1 MKPETIVALASGAGR
16 AGVAVIRVSGPQAG
30 AVLRALSGAD
40 LPPPRVATL
49 SAFRDPANGDMLD
62 EGLALWFP
70 APASFTGEDVAELHI
85 HGGPAVIEAVINAC
99 LGQPG
104 VRPAEPGEFTRRAF
118 ENGKLDLAEAEG
130 LADLVD
136 AETEGQRRQA
146 LRQAK
151 GALSAVYEGWR
162 AKLIEA
168 AALIEAEIDFPD
180 EDLPGALARRAGP
193 ILQTLADDMG
203 AHLADHRGERIRDG
217 FRIAIIGPPNAGK
230 SSLLNAL
237 AKREAAIVSDIPGT
251 TRDVVEV
258 RLVLAGYPVWIA
270 DTAGLREAADSIE
283 AEGVRRALARAEEAD
298 LRIGVVEAG
307 GEPSPQLTSSLR
319 PDDLMVASKADLMQ
333 RTISPPSF
341 RTREARSGT
350 QGQTPSASIPWV
362 PGSASGGPGM
372 TNLVWVSA
380 ITGEGIAELEALIS
394 ERVTEALGREEAPAL
409 TRARHRRLV
418 EEARVALLRA
428 IPALDVG
435 PELAAEDVRV
445 AADQIGRLTGR
456 IDVEDL
462 LDEIFSSF
470 CIGK

>member
-1 MKPETIVALASGAGR
+1 MKPDTIVALATGAGR
-16 AGVAVIRVSGPQAG
+16 AGVAVIRLSGPAAG
-30 AVLRALSGAD
+30 AALSALTARD
-40 LPPPRVATL
+40 LPKPRMATRE
-49 SAFRDPANGDMLD
+49 AFCDPRTGVSLD
-62 EGLALWFP
+62 DGLALWFP
-70 APASFTGEDVAELHI
+70 GPHSFTGEEVVELHI
-85 HGGPAVIEAVINAC
+85 HGGPAVIAAVIDAA
-99 LGQPG
+99 LSQPG
-104 VRPAEPGEFTRRAF
+104 VRPAEPGEYTRRAF

-146 LRQAK
+146 LRQRR

-162 AKLIEA
+162 GRLIEA

-180 EDLPGALARRAGP
+180 EDLPGALAQRAGP
-193 ILQTLADDMG
+193 ILQALANDMG
-203 AHLADHRGERIRDG
+203 HHLDDAHRGERIRDG

-237 AKREAAIVSDIPGT
+237 AQREAAIVSDIPGT

-258 RLVLAGYPVWIA
+258 RLVLAGFPVWIA
-270 DTAGLREAADSIE
+270 DTAGLREAADAIE

-307 GEPSPQLTSSLR
+307 
-319 PDDLMVASKADLMQ
+319 AD
-333 RTISPPSF
+333 
-341 RTREARSGT
+341 
-350 QGQTPSASIPWV
+350 V
-362 PGSASGGPGM
+362 PGSIGSVLSANDLLVRSKLDLHGAPASRRHPPVPAGETPALHISV
-372 TNLVWVSA
+372 T
-380 ITGEGIAELEALIS
+380 TGEGLRELEALLS
-394 ERVTEALGREEAPAL
+394 AKVAEALGREEAPVL
-409 TRARHRRLV
+409 TQARHRRLV
-418 EEARVALLRA
+418 EDARAALLSA
-428 IPALDVG
+428 IPALDLG

-462 LDEIFSSF
+462 LGEIFSSF

>member
-1 MKPETIVALASGAGR
+1 MKPDTIVALATGAGR
-16 AGVAVIRVSGPQAG
+16 AGVAVIRLSGPAAG
-30 AVLRALSGAD
+30 
-40 LPPPRVATL
+40 ATL
-49 SAFRDPANGDMLD
+49 SALTARDLPKPRTATREAFCDPRTGVSLD
-62 EGLALWFP
+62 DGLALWFP
-70 APASFTGEDVAELHI
+70 GPHSFTGEDVVELHI
-85 HGGPAVIEAVINAC
+85 HGGPAVIAAVIDAA
-99 LGQPG
+99 LSQPG
-104 VRPAEPGEFTRRAF
+104 VRPAEPGEYTRRAF

-146 LRQAK
+146 LRQRR

-162 AKLIEA
+162 SRLIEA

-180 EDLPGALARRAGP
+180 EDLPGALAQRAGP
-193 ILQTLADDMG
+193 ILQALADDVG
-203 AHLADHRGERIRDG
+203 RHLDDAHRGERIRDG

-237 AKREAAIVSDIPGT
+237 AQREAAIVSDIPGT

-258 RLVLAGYPVWIA
+258 RLVLVGFPVWLA
-270 DTAGLREAADSIE
+270 DTAGLREAADAIE

-298 LRIGVVEAG
+298 LRIGVVDAG
-307 GEPSPQLTSSLR
+307 
-319 PDDLMVASKADLMQ
+319 AD
-333 RTISPPSF
+333 
-341 RTREARSGT
+341 A
-350 QGQTPSASIPWV
+350 
-362 PGSASGGPGM
+362 PGSITSVLGPNDLLVRSKLDLYGPPASRRPTPAHAGETPA
-372 TNLVWVSA
+372 VHVSA
-380 ITGEGIAELEALIS
+380 TTGAGLRELEALIAAK
-394 ERVTEALGREEAPAL
+394 VTNALGREEAPVL

-418 EEARVALLRA
+418 EEARAALLRA
-428 IPALDVG
+428 IPALEAG

-462 LDEIFSSF
+462 LGEIFSSF

>member
-1 MKPETIVALASGAGR
+1 MKPDTIVALATGAGR
-16 AGVAVIRVSGPQAG
+16 AGVAVIRLSGPAAG
-30 AVLRALSGAD
+30 
-40 LPPPRVATL
+40 ATL
-49 SAFRDPANGDMLD
+49 SALTARDMPKPRMATREAFCDPRTGVSLD
-62 EGLALWFP
+62 DGLALWFP
-70 APASFTGEDVAELHI
+70 GPHSFTGEDVVELHI
-85 HGGPAVIEAVINAC
+85 HGGPAVIAAVVDAA
-99 LGQPG
+99 LSQPG
-104 VRPAEPGEFTRRAF
+104 VRPAEPGEYTRRAF

-146 LRQAK
+146 LRQRR

-162 AKLIEA
+162 GRLIEA

-180 EDLPGALARRAGP
+180 EDLPGALAQRAGP
-193 ILQTLADDMG
+193 ILAALADDMG
-203 AHLADHRGERIRDG
+203 QHLNDAHRGERIRDG

-237 AKREAAIVSDIPGT
+237 AQREAAIVSDIPGT

-258 RLVLAGYPVWIA
+258 RLVLAGFPVWIA
-270 DTAGLREAADSIE
+270 DTAGLREAADAIE

-298 LRIGVVEAG
+298 LRIGVV
-307 GEPSPQLTSSLR
+307 
-319 PDDLMVASKADLMQ
+319 D
-333 RTISPPSF
+333 
-341 RTREARSGT
+341 
-350 QGQTPSASIPWV
+350 
-362 PGSASGGPGM
+362 ASGPSGQAERVA
-372 TNLVWVSA
+372 NLLQPSDILVLTKVDLPVGAGCDESQAIYENFGLAAPHAVSA
-380 ITGEGIAELEALIS
+380 VTGAGIQELETALAIEVS
-394 ERVTEALGREEAPAL
+394 QALGREEAPVL

-418 EEARVALLRA
+418 EEARAALLRA
-428 IPALDVG
+428 IPALEAG

-462 LDEIFSSF
+462 LGEIFSSF

>member
-1 MKPETIVALASGAGR
+1 MKPDTIVALATGAGR
-16 AGVAVIRVSGPQAG
+16 AGVAVIRLSGPEAG
-30 AVLRALSGAD
+30 AALSALTARAL
-40 LPPPRVATL
+40 PTPRMATREAFCDPRTGL
-49 SAFRDPANGDMLD
+49 SLD
-62 EGLALWFP
+62 DGLALWFP
-70 APASFTGEDVAELHI
+70 GPASFTGEDVAELHI
-85 HGGPAVIEAVINAC
+85 HGGPAVIAAIIDAC
-99 LGQPG
+99 LCQPG

-146 LRQAK
+146 LRQRR
-151 GALSAVYEGWR
+151 GALSSVYEGWR
-162 AKLIEA
+162 ARLIEA

-180 EDLPGALARRAGP
+180 EDLPGALAQRAGP
-193 ILQTLADDMG
+193 ILTALSADMG
-203 AHLADHRGERIRDG
+203 SHLNDAHRGERIRDG

-237 AKREAAIVSDIPGT
+237 AQREAAIVSDIPGT

-258 RLVLAGYPVWIA
+258 RLVLGGFPVWIA
-270 DTAGLREAADSIE
+270 DTAGLREAADAIE

-298 LRIGVVEAG
+298 LRLAIVEADHATVPALLAALCEG
-307 GEPSPQLTSSLR
+307 
-319 PDDLMVASKADLMQ
+319 DLVIKSKADL
-333 RTISPPSF
+333 TG
-341 RTREARSGT
+341 ESGPLT
-350 QGQTPSASIPWV
+350 
-362 PGSASGGPGM
+362 
-372 TNLVWVSA
+372 VSA
-380 ITGEGIAELEALIS
+380 KTGQGIPELQNQLTQ
-394 ERVTEALGREEAPAL
+394 RVTQALGREEAPVL

-418 EEARVALLRA
+418 EEVQAALMRA
-428 IPALDVG
+428 IPALDLG

>member
-1 MKPETIVALASGAGR
+1 MKPDTIVALATGAGR
-16 AGVAVIRVSGPQAG
+16 AGVAVIRLSGPAAG
-30 AVLRALSGAD
+30 
-40 LPPPRVATL
+40 ATL
-49 SAFRDPANGDMLD
+49 SALTARDLPKPRMATREAFCDPRTGVSLD
-62 EGLALWFP
+62 DGLALWFP
-70 APASFTGEDVAELHI
+70 GPHSFTGEDVVELHI
-85 HGGPAVIEAVINAC
+85 HGGPAVIAAVVDAA
-99 LGQPG
+99 LSQPG
-104 VRPAEPGEFTRRAF
+104 VRPAEPGEYTRRAF

-146 LRQAK
+146 LRQRR

-162 AKLIEA
+162 ARLIEA

-180 EDLPGALARRAGP
+180 EDLPGALAQRAGP
-193 ILQTLADDMG
+193 ILQSLVDDMG
-203 AHLADHRGERIRDG
+203 QHLNDAHRGERIRDG

-237 AKREAAIVSDIPGT
+237 AQREAAIVSEIPGT

-258 RLVLAGYPVWIA
+258 RLVLAGFPVWIA
-270 DTAGLREAADSIE
+270 DTAGLREAADAIE

-298 LRIGVVEAG
+298 LRIGLVEVGHSEGQADGLTGVLREGDLLVV
-307 GEPSPQLTSSLR
+307 SKV
-319 PDDLMVASKADLMQ
+319 DLD
-333 RTISPPSF
+333 TGPP
-341 RTREARSGT
+341 GL
-350 QGQTPSASIPWV
+350 SASFV
-362 PGSASGGPGM
+362 AGLTTALTGG
-372 TNLVWVSA
+372 TTVAVSSK
-380 ITGEGIAELEALIS
+380 TGQGVAELEAFVT
-394 ERVTEALGREEAPAL
+394 ERVTQALGREEAPVL

-418 EEARVALLRA
+418 EEARAALLRA
-428 IPALDVG
+428 IPALEAG

-462 LDEIFSSF
+462 LGEIFSSF

>member
-1 MKPETIVALASGAGR
+1 MKPDTIAALATGAGR
-16 AGVAVIRVSGPQAG
+16 AGVAVIRLSGPAAG
-30 AVLRALSGAD
+30 ATLQALTARD
-40 LPPPRVATL
+40 LPKPRVATRE
-49 SAFRDPANGDMLD
+49 AFCDPRTGVSLD
-62 EGLALWFP
+62 DGIALWFP
-70 APASFTGEDVAELHI
+70 APRSFTGEDVAELQI
-85 HGGPAVIEAVINAC
+85 HGGPAVIAAVIDAC
-99 LGQPG
+99 LSQPG
-104 VRPAEPGEFTRRAF
+104 VRVADPGEYTRRAF

-146 LRQAK
+146 LRQRR
-151 GALSAVYEGWR
+151 GALSSVYEGWR
-162 AKLIEA
+162 ARLIEA

-180 EDLPGALARRAGP
+180 EDLPGALAQRAGP
-193 ILQTLADDMG
+193 ILQSLAADMTG
-203 AHLADHRGERIRDG
+203 HLEDAHRGERIRDG

-237 AKREAAIVSDIPGT
+237 ARREAAIVSDLPGT

-270 DTAGLREAADSIE
+270 DTAGLREAADAIE

-298 LRIGVVEAG
+298 LRIAVIDGSTDDF
-307 GEPSPQLTSSLR
+307 PSFRSVLR
-319 PDDLMVASKADLMQ
+319 PGVDWIVVNKADLPAGKALDLA
-333 RTISPPSF
+333 RA
-341 RTREARSGT
+341 EAVELDACLYRLT
-350 QGQTPSASIPWV
+350 LTEPDASHV
-362 PGSASGGPGM
+362 A
-372 TNLVWVSA
+372 
-380 ITGEGIAELEALIS
+380 GIASELEGEVFDALS
-394 ERVTEALGREEAPAL
+394 REEAPVL

-418 EEARVALLRA
+418 EEARAALLRSL
-428 IPALDVG
+428 PALDQG
-435 PELAAEDVRV
+435 AELAAEDVRV

>member
-1 MKPETIVALASGAGR
+1 MKPETIVALATGAGR
-16 AGVAVIRVSGPQAG
+16 AGVAVIRLSGPAAG
-30 AVLRALSGAD
+30 
-40 LPPPRVATL
+40 ATL
-49 SAFRDPANGDMLD
+49 SALTARDLPKPRMATREAFCDPRTGVSLD
-62 EGLALWFP
+62 DGLALWFP
-70 APASFTGEDVAELHI
+70 GPHSFTGEDVVELHI
-85 HGGPAVIEAVINAC
+85 HGGSAVIAAVVDAA
-99 LGQPG
+99 LSQPG
-104 VRPAEPGEFTRRAF
+104 VRPAEPGEYTRRAF

-146 LRQAK
+146 LRQRR

-162 AKLIEA
+162 GRLIEA

-180 EDLPGALARRAGP
+180 EDLPGALAQRAGP
-193 ILQTLADDMG
+193 ILQALADDMG
-203 AHLADHRGERIRDG
+203 HHLNDAHRGERIRDG

-237 AKREAAIVSDIPGT
+237 AQREAAIVSDIPGT

-258 RLVLAGYPVWIA
+258 RLVLAGFPVWIA
-270 DTAGLREAADSIE
+270 DTAGLREAADAIE

-298 LRIGVVEAG
+298 LRLGVVEAG
-307 GEPSPQLTSSLR
+307 TEPPASLKAALQ
-319 PDDLMVASKADLMQ
+319 PSDLLIQSKADIV
-333 RTISPPSF
+333 R
-341 RTREARSGT
+341 AK
-350 QGQTPSASIPWV
+350 ASYAEY
-362 PGSASGGPGM
+362 GSLG
-372 TNLVWVSA
+372 VSA
-380 ITGEGIAELEALIS
+380 LTGEAIPELLS
-394 ERVTEALGREEAPAL
+394 LLSSRVTEALGREEAPVL

-418 EEARVALLRA
+418 EEARAALLRA

-462 LDEIFSSF
+462 LGEIFSSF

>member
-1 MKPETIVALASGAGR
+1 MKPDTIVALASGAGR
-16 AGVAVIRVSGPQAG
+16 AGVAVIRLSGPAAG
-30 AVLRALSGAD
+30 ATLQALTARD
-40 LPPPRVATL
+40 LPKPRCATREAFCDPRTGL
-49 SAFRDPANGDMLD
+49 SLD
-62 EGLALWFP
+62 DGLALWFP
-70 APASFTGEDVAELHI
+70 GPASFTGEDVAELHV
-85 HGGPAVIEAVINAC
+85 HGGPAVIAAIIDAC
-99 LGQPG
+99 LTQPD
-104 VRPAEPGEFTRRAF
+104 VRIAEPGEYTRRAF

-146 LRQAK
+146 LRQRR

-162 AKLIEA
+162 GRLIEA

-180 EDLPGALARRAGP
+180 EDLPGELSCRAGP
-193 ILQTLADDMG
+193 LLQALADDMG
-203 AHLADHRGERIRDG
+203 RHLDDAHRGERIRDG

-237 AKREAAIVSDIPGT
+237 AEREAAIVSDIPGT

-270 DTAGLREAADSIE
+270 DTAGLREAADAIE

-298 LRIGVVEAG
+298 LRIAVVEVGQDVPPELQGAIRG
-307 GEPSPQLTSSLR
+307 G
-319 PDDLMVASKADLMQ
+319 DLLVRSKADQIEAHMSGDMLEVSAVTGIGLAQ
-333 RTISPPSF
+333 LKSQL
-341 RTREARSGT
+341 EARV
-350 QGQTPSASIPWV
+350 A
-362 PGSASGGPGM
+362 
-372 TNLVWVSA
+372 
-380 ITGEGIAELEALIS
+380 
-394 ERVTEALGREEAPAL
+394 EALGREEAPVL

-418 EEARVALLRA
+418 EEARAALLRA
-428 IPALDVG
+428 IPALDTG
-435 PELAAEDVRV
+435 AELAAEEVRV

>member
-1 MKPETIVALASGAGR
+1 MKPDTIVALASGAGR
-16 AGVAVIRVSGPQAG
+16 AGVAVIRLSGPAAG
-30 AVLRALSGAD
+30 ATLQALTARD
-40 LPPPRVATL
+40 LPKPRCATREAFCDPRTGL
-49 SAFRDPANGDMLD
+49 SLD
-62 EGLALWFP
+62 DGLALWFP
-70 APASFTGEDVAELHI
+70 GPASFTGEDVAELHV
-85 HGGPAVIEAVINAC
+85 HGGPAVIAAIIDAC
-99 LGQPG
+99 LTQPD
-104 VRPAEPGEFTRRAF
+104 VRIAEPGEYTRRAF

-146 LRQAK
+146 LRQRR

-162 AKLIEA
+162 GRLIEA

-180 EDLPGALARRAGP
+180 EDLPGELSRRAGP
-193 ILQTLADDMG
+193 LLQALADDMG
-203 AHLADHRGERIRDG
+203 RHLDDAHRGERIRDG

-237 AKREAAIVSDIPGT
+237 AEREAAIVSDIPGT

-270 DTAGLREAADSIE
+270 DTAGLREAADAIE

-298 LRIGVVEAG
+298 LRIAVVEVGQDVPPELQGAIRG
-307 GEPSPQLTSSLR
+307 G
-319 PDDLMVASKADLMQ
+319 DLLVRSKADQIEAHMSGDMLEVSAVTGIGLAQ
-333 RTISPPSF
+333 LKSQL
-341 RTREARSGT
+341 EARV
-350 QGQTPSASIPWV
+350 A
-362 PGSASGGPGM
+362 
-372 TNLVWVSA
+372 
-380 ITGEGIAELEALIS
+380 
-394 ERVTEALGREEAPAL
+394 EALGREEAPVL

-418 EEARVALLRA
+418 EEARAALLRA
-428 IPALDVG
+428 IPALDTG
-435 PELAAEDVRV
+435 AELAAEEVRV

>member
-1 MKPETIVALASGAGR
+1 MKPDTIVALATGAGR
-16 AGVAVIRVSGPQAG
+16 AGVAVIRLSGPAAG
-30 AVLRALSGAD
+30 
-40 LPPPRVATL
+40 ATL
-49 SAFRDPANGDMLD
+49 SALTARDLPKPRMATREAFCDPRTGVSLD
-62 EGLALWFP
+62 DGLALWFP
-70 APASFTGEDVAELHI
+70 GPHSFTGEDVVELHI
-85 HGGPAVIEAVINAC
+85 HCGPAVIAAVVDAA
-99 LGQPG
+99 LSQAG
-104 VRPAEPGEFTRRAF
+104 VRPAEPGEYTRRAF

-146 LRQAK
+146 LRQRR

-162 AKLIEA
+162 GRLIEA

-180 EDLPGALARRAGP
+180 EDLPGALAQRAGP
-193 ILQTLADDMG
+193 ILQSLADDMG
-203 AHLADHRGERIRDG
+203 HHLDDAHRGERIRDG

-237 AKREAAIVSDIPGT
+237 AQREAAIVSDIPGT

-258 RLVLAGYPVWIA
+258 RLVFAGFPVWIA
-270 DTAGLREAADSIE
+270 DTAGLREAADAIE
-283 AEGVRRALARAEEAD
+283 AEGVRRALERAEGAD
-298 LRIGVVEAG
+298 LRIGVVEA
-307 GEPSPQLTSSLR
+307 R
-319 PDDLMVASKADLMQ
+319 AD
-333 RTISPPSF
+333 
-341 RTREARSGT
+341 
-350 QGQTPSASIPWV
+350 V
-362 PGSASGGPGM
+362 PGSVRSVLGPADLLVRSKLDLYGPPASRRPAPMNAGETPA
-372 TNLVWVSA
+372 LHISA
-380 ITGEGIAELEALIS
+380 TTGEGLRELEVLIAAK
-394 ERVTEALGREEAPAL
+394 VTEALGREEAPVL

-418 EEARVALLRA
+418 EEARTALSRA

-462 LDEIFSSF
+462 LGEIFSSF